1 MDAAPCHP
9 PVCASTSTIL
19 VQTLAALCCHAQ
31 GWERARQT
39 ANSDQ
44 RFWPHGRMSQILYRQ
59 PHRCREVSR
68 QHGSTSQR
76 LTSVTSRCT
85 SSTVFH
91 LQAVNSMRIPA
102 FTQGSLTLNL
112 RLHRTFRWIFV
123 VTDIRSAILAAD
135 FLTKHGLLVD
145 VKQQRLLDATTLFS
159 IQGVA
164 VTAAGD
170 VAPCCAAV
178 A

>member
-1 MDAAPCHP
+1 
-9 PVCASTSTIL
+9 
-19 VQTLAALCCHAQ
+19 
-31 GWERARQT
+31 
-39 ANSDQ
+39 
-44 RFWPHGRMSQILYRQ
+44 
-59 PHRCREVSR
+59 
-68 QHGSTSQR
+68 
-76 LTSVTSRCT
+76 
-85 SSTVFH
+85 
-91 LQAVNSMRIPA
+91 MRIPA